1 MGKNARFVGGVLA
14 CMFVLGCAAT
24 EPEGSAEA
32 VIEAELITSGEVG
45 LGPVSIAEFPQGFQI
60 HSVGGDTAVLFAVQ
74 PSDAPGRAR
83 GVHAARRIGGA
94 NLPDVAAPFGGWV
107 TPLTIVME
115 DFSRLPIGGSTGT
128 FLLLDAGVTPASVGM
143 APAYL
148 YRYSYRFRPST
159 GLTTTLLESHVLP
172 LNMQPPGSFPDGM
185 VFPGGPTILPG
196 GRVAIPDTFVGSIW
210 VSDENLENWYMALID
225 PRLGPAPG
233 PSIEGVGLNDSGGV
247 APYTYAAPPFPGL
260 PPGFGLYPGVHALA
274 YANVTDEVC
283 FPVTGMGG
291 LYCIGENI
299 LSDPMTPPF
308 LKSDALRVLVP
319 PTPGLSDLTNGV
331 AYDVFA
337 PESPWFYWQRAPA
350 DVVGGGCNALRRINL
365 ETGVIQMVACNNSIF
380 SWANEIA
387 TLPPLLEGSLVTH
400 VVSSVG
406 QQYNNPEVNFAITSP
421 SYFSPSRIPV
431 THTLNF

>member
-1 MGKNARFVGGVLA
+1 
-14 CMFVLGCAAT
+14 
-24 EPEGSAEA
+24 
-32 VIEAELITSGEVG
+32 
-45 LGPVSIAEFPQGFQI
+45 
-60 HSVGGDTAVLFAVQ
+60 
-74 PSDAPGRAR
+74 
-83 GVHAARRIGGA
+83 
-94 NLPDVAAPFGGWV
+94 V

-115 DFSRLPIGGSTGT
+115 DFRRLPIGGSQGT
-128 FLLLDAGVTPASVGM
+128 FLLLDAGVTPATVGM
-143 APAYL
+143 APGYL

-159 GLTTTLLESHVLP
+159 GLTTTLLETHVLP

-233 PSIEGVGLNDSGGV
+233 PPVEGVGLNDSGGV

-331 AYDVFA
+331 AYDVYA

>member
-1 MGKNARFVGGVLA
+1 MLIF
-14 CMFVLGCAAT
+14 GCAAS

-32 VIEAELITSGEVG
+32 AIEAELISSGSVG
-45 LGPVSIAEFPQGFQI
+45 LGPVSLAEFPQGFQI
-60 HSVGGDTAVLFAVQ
+60 HSVGGDTALLFAVQ
-74 PSDAPGRAR
+74 PSDAPGRSR
-83 GVHAARRIGGA
+83 GVHVARRIGGA

-115 DFSRLPIGGSTGT
+115 DFTRLPIGGSEGT
-128 FLLLDAGVTPASVGM
+128 FLLLDAGVTPATVGT
-143 APAYL
+143 APARL
-148 YRYSYRFRPST
+148 YRYSYRYRPST
-159 GLTTTLLESHVLP
+159 GLTTTLLETHLLP
-172 LNMQPPGSFPDGM
+172 LNMQPPGNFPDGM

-196 GRVAIPDTFVGSIW
+196 GRVAVPDTFVGSIW
-210 VSDENLENWYMALID
+210 VSTDASLDSWFMALID

-233 PSIEGVGLNDSGGV
+233 LPVEGVGLDDSGGV
-247 APYTYAAPPFPGL
+247 TAYTYAAPPFPGL
-260 PPGFGLYPGVHALA
+260 PPGFGLYPGVHAVA

-283 FPVTGMGG
+283 FPVTASPGG
-291 LYCIGENI
+291 LYCIGEGV
-299 LSDPMTPPF
+299 LSDALTPPF
-308 LKSDALRVLVP
+308 LKSDAIRILVP

-350 DVVGGGCNALRRINL
+350 DVVGGGCNALRRIHL
-365 ETGVIQMVACNNSIF
+365 ETGEIQMVACDNEIF

-387 TLPPLLEGSLVTH
+387 TLPPLLSVSLVTH

-431 THTLNF
+431 THALNF